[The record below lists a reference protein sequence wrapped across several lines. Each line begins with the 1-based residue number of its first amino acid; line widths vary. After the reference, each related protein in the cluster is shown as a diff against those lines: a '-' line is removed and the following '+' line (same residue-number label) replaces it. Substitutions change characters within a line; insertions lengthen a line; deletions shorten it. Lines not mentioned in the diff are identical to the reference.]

1 MQKFMKKFIRA
12 IGNIFV
18 VAAILFL
25 LIHSFVV
32 VSDGSVTKD
41 LLGFTIPH
49 PPQWIIWVPYLGGL
63 IGFFYCWF
71 SIHGLIG
78 VVIIALLMGVGI
90 KLISFGQS
98 K

>member
-32 VSDGSVTKD
+32 VSDGSLTRD
-41 LLGFTIPH
+41 LFGFIIPY
-49 PPQWIIWVPYLGGL
+49 PPLWTGWIPYLGYIIAL
-63 IGFFYCWF
+63 FYGWF

-78 VVIIALLMGVGI
+78 VVIIALLMGVGM